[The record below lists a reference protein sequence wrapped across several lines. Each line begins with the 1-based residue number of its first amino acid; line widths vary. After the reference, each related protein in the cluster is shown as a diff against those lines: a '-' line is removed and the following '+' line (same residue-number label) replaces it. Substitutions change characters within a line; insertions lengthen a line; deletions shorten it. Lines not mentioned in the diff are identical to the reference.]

1 MSLSSTNKDE
11 AQYATVIS
19 ESQEEKEYNSLNTE
33 ITEDVSDSMDTTVVS
48 EDRCGIVVVVVAV
61 SVVLTT
67 E

>member
-1 MSLSSTNKDE
+1 MSLSSTNKDG